1 MLVHPSRPLPSLF
14 RLTVTVIM
22 SFALVGFA
30 APMGAQAAE
39 PVIGAQF
46 FGLHHAGLHVDGAR
60 GWPQTQVGSVRL
72 WDNGVSWREI
82 ERSRGVFSWSRLDAL
97 VAKAR
102 SNGASVMLVLGQ
114 TPKFH
119 STRPSAPGAYGR
131 GASAMPRKA
140 AWMRYVKAVARRNA
154 AVWGNSVRLQ
164 VWNEG
169 NAPPYWSGTPRQMAV
184 LTAWT
189 RAALRSAGS
198 SAQLIGPAMVTRL
211 TSQQTYLRK
220 FYDQR
225 VNGKNVSRYVDAL
238 SFQLY
243 PSATGAPESSMTLL
257 RRVRLILARRSISK
271 PIYNTEIN
279 YGLVGGPQAGAGAKK
294 ISTSRQIGNVI
305 RTFVLNAQNRV
316 RGVYWY
322 SWDLQRMSNTPM
334 VQGDGVTLT
343 AAGHAFGLSRAWLVG
358 SRPVG
363 CSVARNGVYSCSFR
377 TGSETRR
384 IVWHPAKS
392 VSVAAPAGSTSYTTG
407 RGATSTTKGGT
418 RVGVGPV
425 PVLFR
430 IPR

>member
-1 MLVHPSRPLPSLF
+1 MPHSTPPLKMLT
-14 RLTVTVIM
+14 RLVLTLAL
-22 SFALVGFA
+22 SFGLVGFA

-39 PVIGAQF
+39 PVIGSQF

-82 ERSRGVFSWSRLDAL
+82 ERRSGVFDWSRLDAL

-102 SNGASVMLVLGQ
+102 GNGASVLLVLGQ

-119 STRPSAPGAYGR
+119 STRPGAAGAYGA

-140 AWMRYVKAVARRNA
+140 AWVRYVKAVARRNVS
-154 AVWGNSVRLQ
+154 VWGNSVRLQ

-169 NAPPYWSGTPRQMAV
+169 NAPPYWSGTPQQLAV

-198 SAQLIGPAMVTRL
+198 SAQLLAPAMVTRL
-211 TSQQTYLRK
+211 TSQRTYLRK
-220 FYDQR
+220 FYEQR
-225 VNGKNVSRYVDAL
+225 VNGKKVSAYVDAL

-257 RRVRLILARRSISK
+257 REVRSILAKNKISK
-271 PIYNTEIN
+271 PIYNTEVN
-279 YGLVGGPQAGAGAKK
+279 YGLVGGPQAGAGAAK
-294 ISTSRQIGNVI
+294 ISTARQVGNVI
-305 RTFVLNAQNRV
+305 RTFVLNAQNRI

-334 VQGDGVTLT
+334 VLPDGVTLT
-343 AAGHAFGLSRAWLVG
+343 AAGRAFGLSRDWLVG
-358 SRPVG
+358 SRPTG
-363 CSVARNGVYSCSFR
+363 CSVARNGVYSCTFTTS
-377 TGSETRR
+377 SETRR
-384 IVWHPAKS
+384 IVWHPTKS
-392 VSVAAPAGSTSYTTG
+392 VSVSAPAGSSSYTTG
-407 RGATSTTKGGT
+407 LGVTRTTSGGT
-418 RVGVGPV
+418 KVGVGPA

-430 IPR
+430 IAR

>member
-1 MLVHPSRPLPSLF
+1 
-14 RLTVTVIM
+14 
-22 SFALVGFA
+22 
-30 APMGAQAAE
+30 
-39 PVIGAQF
+39 
-46 FGLHHAGLHVDGAR
+46 
-60 GWPQTQVGSVRL
+60 
-72 WDNGVSWREI
+72 
-82 ERSRGVFSWSRLDAL
+82 
-97 VAKAR
+97 
-102 SNGASVMLVLGQ
+102 MLVLGQ

-294 ISTSRQIGNVI
+294 ISTSRAGRQRHPHVRPQRAEPGP
-305 RTFVLNAQNRV
+305 RRVLVLLGPPEDVQHADGAGGRCHADGCGPRLRPQPGVAGRFPAGGLLGGQERRLLVRLQNRRPR
-316 RGVYWY
+316 RGG
-322 SWDLQRMSNTPM
+322 SCGIRRSRCRSRRLPGPRRTP
-334 VQGDGVTLT
+334 
-343 AAGHAFGLSRAWLVG
+343 LVG
-358 SRPVG
+358 ARPARRR
-363 CSVARNGVYSCSFR
+363 VAPG
-377 TGSETRR
+377 
-384 IVWHPAKS
+384 
-392 VSVAAPAGSTSYTTG
+392 
-407 RGATSTTKGGT
+407 
-418 RVGVGPV
+418 
-425 PVLFR
+425 
-430 IPR
+430 